1 MDEAFGARCDGERG
15 ASASGTGRV
24 NGQRKGESFSRL
36 RIAALERWLAECEEC
51 AFAELGP

>member
-1 MDEAFGARCDGERG
+1 MDEASGARCDGERG
-15 ASASGTGRV
+15 ASGTGRV